1 MINSNAVFKKK
12 KMLEDSLDYSSLLDN
27 IAPLTPAAYIRKDSE
42 QIAIAKKS
50 SVSIVPCLLCPFMLP
65 NHLLIERER

>member
-1 MINSNAVFKKK
+1 MLCLKKK

-42 QIAIAKKS
+42 QRAIAKK
-50 SVSIVPCLLCPFMLP
+50 
-65 NHLLIERER
+65 NKN